1 MTESVQW
8 AHSTCPHDCP
18 STCALEVEV
27 VDSKTIGR
35 VRGRKGHPYT
45 DGVICGKVSRY
56 ADRVHHP
63 HRLMQPLK
71 RIGPKGVGLESYT
84 PISWEQALDE
94 TATAFQETAKEFGS
108 ESVWPYFYAGTM
120 GHVQR
125 DGIDRLRHEMR
136 YSGQHS
142 TFCITLADSGWNAGT
157 GKKRGTDGR
166 EIAECELLV
175 VWGGNPVNTQI
186 NVMHQFQKARRARNA
201 KLVVVDPYRTDTAE
215 KADLHLKLRPGTDGA
230 LACAV
235 MHVLFEENYAD
246 WDYLEQYT
254 DCPQELREHLK
265 NRDPQWASAK
275 NRNSRFPNPGIC
287 QALRQHSKIL
297 HAHRL
302 RFHPFPKRCDGDA
315 FREQPP
321 CHHWSLEIQ
330 GRWCTLR
337 QHGTLPTQQD
347 NDLRAGS
354 PRSENQNPR
363 PVPDRSHSLW

>member
-8 AHSTCPHDCP
+8 AQSTCPHDCP

-63 HRLMQPLK
+63 NRLMQPLK

-94 TATAFQETAKEFGS
+94 TASAFQETAKEFGS

-175 VWGGNPVNTQI
+175 VWDGNPVNTQI

-235 MHVLFEENYAD
+235 MHVLFEEDYAD

-275 NRNSRFPNPGIC
+275 TGIPVSQILEFARLYGSTPRSFMRIGYGFTRSRNG
-287 QALRQHSKIL
+287 ATAMHSVN
-297 HAHRL
+297 
-302 RFHPFPKRCDGDA
+302 
-315 FREQPP
+315 
-321 CHHWSLEIQ
+321 SLPAIT
-330 GRWCTLR
+330 CLLYTS
-337 QHGTLPTQQD
+337 P
-347 NDLRAGS
+347 S
-354 PRSENQNPR
+354 PR
-363 PVPDRSHSLW
+363 DTIRSRMPSSA